1 MDGKVGPG
9 ENVSNYPHDMDE
21 LAKELDSMSVED
33 LKEEFNILL
42 SEMDENSSCGELLD
56 LYLDAISRKEPQPQ
70 HMDAQTSYEH
80 FLKRMNAKGKKRR
93 SSRALLKVGIV
104 AAVVAALMVVSVA
117 VAYAKGFDLFDRIA
131 HWTAEA
137 FGFSSSGSLIKSGTE
152 LPPQLQGMK
161 EALTPYGIG
170 SDYLPTYW
178 PEGYKESKI
187 TCTEGPESNMILGT
201 FEKNENCIILSY
213 VQLLSGIPRSLYNID
228 DQSLKYY
235 EHSGI
240 KYHIMTNAEKYL
252 AVWTSDNVECRLSG
266 LDSYEDLIKILDSI
280 GG

>member
-21 LAKELDSMSVED
+21 LAKDLDSMSVED

-93 SSRALLKVGIV
+93 NSRALLKVGIV

-131 HWTAEA
+131 HWTAET
-137 FGFSSSGSLIKSGTE
+137 FGLTSVGASGKDVIE
-152 LPPQLQGMK
+152 IPPQLQGMK
-161 EALTPYGIG
+161 EAMEQG
-170 SDYLPTYW
+170 SIDTNYLPTYW
-178 PEGYKESKI
+178 PERYTQIQVKSLVN
-187 TCTEGPESNMILGT
+187 PESNILSGT
-201 FEKNENCIILSY
+201 FEDNGNYIVLSY
-213 VQLLSGIPRSLYNID
+213 IQLLSETPEDSYNID
-228 DQSLKYY
+228 DRSLEVY
-235 EHSGI
+235 EHNGI
-240 KYHIMTNAEKYL
+240 RFHIMTNAEKYL
-252 AVWTSDNVECRLSG
+252 AVWTSDNIECRLSG
-266 LDSYEDLIKILDSI
+266 LGSYENLIKILDSI